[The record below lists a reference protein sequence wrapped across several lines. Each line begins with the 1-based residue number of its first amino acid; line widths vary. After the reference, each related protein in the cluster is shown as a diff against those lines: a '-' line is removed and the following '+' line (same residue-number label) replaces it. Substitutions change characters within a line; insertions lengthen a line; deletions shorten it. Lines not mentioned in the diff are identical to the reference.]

1 MVDWYSALLRY
12 GIDVEHEEEVLLNC
26 PFHEDRRKSCAINI
40 DKGLWICFAGC
51 GQGNLKSFL
60 QKYSGKSWA
69 DINAEFEIE
78 ELDLDLSFLDEYHE
92 EEPENIYVEP
102 EDQNKV
108 PSSHWIYDRGFLPS
122 LVESWGCRINKFSD
136 FMIPV
141 RNQKKDYVGW
151 IYRRQKAIP
160 KYMFSKGFKK
170 SQVLFGVDKIQDFSK
185 LFIVE
190 GALDCM
196 WLNQNG
202 YPSVAILGA
211 SVSKKQLEL
220 ISSLNPSEVV
230 LSLDNDTAG
239 AKGISKATFDMD
251 GRFLISYLRLPK
263 KYKDVQEIRNKDVLD
278 KVMRNTTIF

>member
-12 GIDVEHEEEVLLNC
+12 GIDVEHEDEVLLNC
-26 PFHEDRRKSCAINI
+26 PFHEDKRKSCAINI
-40 DKGLWICFAGC
+40 EKGVWICFAGC

-60 QKYSGKSWA
+60 QKYSGKPWSE
-69 DINAEFEIE
+69 INAEFEVE
-78 ELDLDLSFLDEYHE
+78 ELDLDLSFLDEYQNTE
-92 EEPENIYVEP
+92 TDNVYVEP
-102 EDQNKV
+102 EDKRTV
-108 PSSHWIYDRGFLPS
+108 PSNHWIYDREFLPS
-122 LVESWGCRINKFSD
+122 LINDWGCKVNKFSD

-141 RNQKKDYVGW
+141 RDNSENYVGW
-151 IYRRQKAIP
+151 IYRRQNAVP

-170 SQVLFGVDKIQDFSK
+170 SQVLFGVDKINNFSK
-185 LFIVE
+185 IFVVE

-196 WLNQNG
+196 WLHQYG

-211 SVSKKQLEL
+211 SISRKQLEL

-239 AKGISKATFDMD
+239 AKGMSKATFDMKD
-251 GRFLISYLRLPK
+251 RFLLSYLKLPK

-278 KVMRNTTIF
+278 RVMTNTTIF

>member
-12 GIDVEHEEEVLLNC
+12 GIDVEHEDEVLLNC
-26 PFHEDRRKSCAINI
+26 PFHEDKRKSCAINI
-40 DKGLWICFAGC
+40 EKGVWICFAGC

-60 QKYSGKSWA
+60 QKYSGKPWSE
-69 DINAEFEIE
+69 INAEFEVE
-78 ELDLDLSFLDEYHE
+78 ELDLDLSFLDEYQNTE
-92 EEPENIYVEP
+92 TDNVYVEP
-102 EDQNKV
+102 EDKRTV
-108 PSSHWIYDRGFLPS
+108 PSNHWIYDRGFLPS
-122 LVESWGCRINKFSD
+122 LINDWGCKVNKFSD

-141 RNQKKDYVGW
+141 RDNSENYVGW

-170 SQVLFGVDKIQDFSK
+170 SQVLFGVDKINNFSK
-185 LFIVE
+185 IFVVE

-196 WLNQNG
+196 WLHQYG

-211 SVSKKQLEL
+211 SISRKQLEL

-239 AKGISKATFDMD
+239 AKGMSKATFDMKD
-251 GRFLISYLRLPK
+251 RFLLSYLRLPK

-278 KVMRNTTIF
+278 RVMTNTTIF